1 MMTDREKLA
10 ELINPYESLMTK
22 TVYIKSDYDTNTG
35 LRIVRNIDGDI
46 IFKISG
52 KGEMRIATNGGKFHG
67 KKLCAILKASEA
79 LIDALLMEE
88 V

>member
-1 MMTDREKLA
+1 MTDRRKVSGVN
-10 ELINPYESLMTK
+10 NPYESLTTK
-22 TVYIKSDYDTNTG
+22 TVYIKSDYDTDTG

-67 KKLCAILKASEA
+67 KKLYAILKASEA

-88 V
+88 T

>member
-1 MMTDREKLA
+1 MTDQEKLVK
-10 ELINPYESLMTK
+10 LITPCESLMTK
-22 TVYIKSDYDTNTG
+22 TVYVKSDYDADTG

-52 KGEMRIATNGGKFHG
+52 KGEMRIAASGGKFHG
-67 KKLCAILKASEA
+67 KKLGTILKASEA

-88 V
+88 T

>member
-1 MMTDREKLA
+1 MTDQEKLVK
-10 ELINPYESLMTK
+10 LITPYESLTTK
-22 TVYIKSDYDTNTG
+22 TVYIKSDYDTDTG

-52 KGEMRIATNGGKFHG
+52 KGEMRIAASGGKFHG
-67 KKLCAILKASEA
+67 KKLGAILKASEA

-88 V
+88 T